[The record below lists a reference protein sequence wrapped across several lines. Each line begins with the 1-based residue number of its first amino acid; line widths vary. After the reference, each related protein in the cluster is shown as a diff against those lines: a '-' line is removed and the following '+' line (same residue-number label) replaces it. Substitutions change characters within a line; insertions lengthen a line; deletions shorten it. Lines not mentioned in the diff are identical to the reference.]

1 MLAGARNDGAASL
14 RPTASSGVLVAPG
27 GGAYNGGTDAR
38 LRSAGKPGAPLE
50 PSRPTMTLPDDA
62 RAILPEGLL
71 PKGLRPD
78 EVLPK
83 VRAII
88 HEAALLALPFFRQG
102 ERTTARVWNKSGG
115 SPVTEADVTVDA
127 FLKVR
132 LSELLPGAAWLSEE
146 TRDDPVRL
154 AHDLVWIVDPIDGT
168 RAFLSGDPDWSI
180 AVALLA
186 HGEPVLGHVAAP
198 VTATLY
204 EAVAGQGATKDGV
217 PIRVSAQ
224 AGVAGARVTGP
235 KPMAD
240 RIERRL
246 GLGET
251 SGALVRLPRIPSLA
265 LRLVR
270 VAEGLVDV
278 GLVSSDARDWDLA
291 GADLILREAG
301 GAVVGLDGRAPVYNR
316 REPIHGEL
324 IAVPEALRA
333 EVLAGLG

>member
-1 MLAGARNDGAASL
+1 M
-14 RPTASSGVLVAPG
+14 PF
-27 GGAYNGGTDAR
+27 
-38 LRSAGKPGAPLE
+38 
-50 PSRPTMTLPDDA
+50 PDDV
-62 RAILPEGLL
+62 RPLL
-71 PKGLRPD
+71 PQ
-78 EVLPK
+78 

-88 HEAALLALPFFRQG
+88 REAALLALPYFRQG
-102 ERTTARVWNKSGG
+102 ERTSARVWNKAGG
-115 SPVTEADVTVDA
+115 SPVTEADVTVDT

-132 LSELLPGAAWLSEE
+132 LSELIPGAAWLSEE

-186 HGEPVLGHVAAP
+186 RGEPVLGHVAQP

-224 AGVAGARVTGP
+224 EALAGARVTGP

-240 RIERRL
+240 RLERQS
-246 GLGET
+246 GLSGT
-251 SGALVRLPRIPSLA
+251 PGALVRLPRIPSLA

-301 GAVVGLDGRAPVYNR
+301 GAVLGLDGGVPVYNR

-324 IAVPEALRA
+324 VALPQGLREA
-333 EVLAGLG
+333 VLAGLA

>member
-1 MLAGARNDGAASL
+1 M
-14 RPTASSGVLVAPG
+14 P
-27 GGAYNGGTDAR
+27 
-38 LRSAGKPGAPLE
+38 
-50 PSRPTMTLPDDA
+50 LPDDV
-62 RAILPEGLL
+62 RPHLPQ
-71 PKGLRPD
+71 
-78 EVLPK
+78 
-83 VRAII
+83 VRATIR
-88 HEAALLALPFFRQG
+88 EAALLALPYFRQG
-102 ERTTARVWNKSGG
+102 ERTSARVWSKSGG

-132 LSELLPGAAWLSEE
+132 LSELIPAAAWLSEE

-186 HGEPVLGHVAAP
+186 RGEPVLGLVAAP

-204 EAVAGQGATKDGV
+204 EAVAGEGATKDGAT
-217 PIRVSAQ
+217 IRVSGQ
-224 AGVAGARVTGP
+224 AAVAGARVTGP

-240 RIERRL
+240 RLERVL
-246 GLGET
+246 GLADT
-251 SGALVRLPRIPSLA
+251 PGALVRLPRIPSLA

-301 GAVVGLDGRAPVYNR
+301 GTVVDLAGQPPVYNR

-324 IAVPEALRA
+324 IAVPQALRA
-333 EVLAGLG
+333 PVLAGLA

>member
-1 MLAGARNDGAASL
+1 MLARARNDGAAS
-14 RPTASSGVLVAPG
+14 PHPVAGGGVLVASG
-27 GGAYNGGTDAR
+27 GGAYNGGTDVRPTHRGGSRA
-38 LRSAGKPGAPLE
+38 LPLE
-50 PSRPTMTLPDDA
+50 PSRPTMPLPDDV
-62 RAILPEGLL
+62 RAILPEGLV
-71 PKGLRPD
+71 PED
-78 EVLPK
+78 FLPK

-88 HEAALLALPFFRQG
+88 REAALLALPFFRQG
-102 ERTTARVWNKSGG
+102 ERTTARIWNKSGG

-186 HGEPVLGHVAAP
+186 RGEPILGHVAAP

-217 PIRVSAQ
+217 PIRVSAH
-224 AGVAGARVTGP
+224 ATAAGARVTGP

-246 GLGET
+246 GLGGTPGE
-251 SGALVRLPRIPSLA
+251 LVRLPRIPSLA

-301 GAVVGLDGRAPVYNR
+301 GTVVGLDGRAPVYNR

-324 IAVPEALRA
+324 IAVPEVLRA

>member
-1 MLAGARNDGAASL
+1 M
-14 RPTASSGVLVAPG
+14 P
-27 GGAYNGGTDAR
+27 
-38 LRSAGKPGAPLE
+38 
-50 PSRPTMTLPDDA
+50 LPDDL
-62 RAILPEGLL
+62 RPLL
-71 PKGLRPD
+71 PQ
-78 EVLPK
+78 

-88 HEAALLALPFFRQG
+88 REAALLALPYFRQG
-102 ERTTARVWNKSGG
+102 QHTSARVWNKAGG
-115 SPVTEADVTVDA
+115 SPVTEADVTVDT

-132 LSELLPGAAWLSEE
+132 LSELIPGAAWLSEE

-154 AHDLVWIVDPIDGT
+154 SHDLVWIVDPIDGT
-168 RAFLSGDPDWSI
+168 RAFLTGDPDWSI

-186 HGEPVLGHVAAP
+186 NGQPVLGHVAAP

-204 EAVAGQGATKDGV
+204 EAVAGEGATKDGV
-217 PIRVSAQ
+217 PIRVSGQ
-224 AGVAGARVTGP
+224 AGMAGARVTGP

-240 RIERRL
+240 RLEGRL
-246 GLGET
+246 GLGGT
-251 SGALVRLPRIPSLA
+251 PDALVRLPRIPSLA

-301 GAVVGLDGRAPVYNR
+301 GAVLGLDGRAPVYNR

-324 IAVPEALRA
+324 VALPQALREA
-333 EVLAGLG
+333 VLSGLA